1 MDSSQTVEFIPP
13 AFDTPFSTGVR
24 VGDVLYLSG
33 QIGMLPDGTLADGF
47 EAQARQTME
56 NIVASLI
63 AYGSGVEAIFKCTVM
78 LDDMSRWQEFN
89 KVYLEYFPASRLR
102 PAVRSEQTDW
112 RWVRTWKS
120 NAWPTPRGSDCS
132 RALTVPIHTFSQ
144 AQQCASACSAGF
156 ADVRDP
162 AVDVGAEV
170 LHAIPI
176 LFLRRSTGGIVQQGA
191 QAIVVVA
198 RIRGLVVDHQPGEVL
213 ASMRAHHLGL
223 SWMDGKPFVSGDLLD
238 RPEEGAT
245 STTSIPE
252 NARSSAY
259 RV

>member
-89 KVYLEYFPASRLR
+89 KVYLEYFPASRL
-102 PAVRSEQTDW
+102 PAQCIRN
-112 RWVRTWKS
+112 RRTGAGCAHGS
-120 NAWPTPRGSDCS
+120 RMHGVHPEGLTSRG
-132 RALTVPIHTFSQ
+132 H
-144 AQQCASACSAGF
+144 
-156 ADVRDP
+156 
-162 AVDVGAEV
+162 
-170 LHAIPI
+170 
-176 LFLRRSTGGIVQQGA
+176 
-191 QAIVVVA
+191 
-198 RIRGLVVDHQPGEVL
+198 
-213 ASMRAHHLGL
+213 
-223 SWMDGKPFVSGDLLD
+223 
-238 RPEEGAT
+238 
-245 STTSIPE
+245 
-252 NARSSAY
+252 
-259 RV
+259 